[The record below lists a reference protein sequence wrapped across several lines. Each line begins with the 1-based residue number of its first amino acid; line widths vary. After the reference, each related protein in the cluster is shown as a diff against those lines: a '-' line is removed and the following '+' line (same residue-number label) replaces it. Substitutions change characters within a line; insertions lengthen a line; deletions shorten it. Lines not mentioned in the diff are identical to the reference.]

1 MKCPVCGHIDD
12 RVIDSRLGKENTVIR
27 RRRECLQC
35 NKRFTTY
42 ERIEDVLPL
51 VIKKDERREP
61 FDRRKII
68 EGMRRA
74 CQKRPIRTEDIE
86 AVAESIEQELMES
99 PEKEI
104 ESSKIGRRVMNA
116 LQDMDHVAYVRFA
129 SVYRS
134 FATIEEFIKEIDELQ
149 ATKDD
154 RDEQRPEDGP
164 LNEQSQGFQD
174 SP

>member
-12 RVIDSRLGKENTVIR
+12 RVIDSRLGKDNTVIR

-149 ATKDD
+149 ASKED
-154 RDEQRPEDGP
+154 RDEQRPQDGP

>member
-1 MKCPVCGHIDD
+1 MKCPACGHIDD
-12 RVIDSRLGKENTVIR
+12 RVIDSRLGKDNTVIR

-42 ERIEDVLPL
+42 ERIEDVLPF
-51 VIKKDERREP
+51 VIKKDGRREP

-74 CQKRPIRTEDIE
+74 CQKRPISIEEIE
-86 AVAESIEQELMES
+86 AVAESMEQELMES

-104 ESSKIGRRVMNA
+104 ESAKIGKRVMNA
-116 LQDMDHVAYVRFA
+116 LQRMDHVAYVRFA

-134 FATIEEFIKEIDELQ
+134 FATIDEFIREIDELQ
-149 ATKDD
+149 ANKEV
-154 RDEQRPEDGP
+154 RDEARSQNGP
-164 LNEQSQGFQD
+164 LNEQSQGFHD

>member
-74 CQKRPIRTEDIE
+74 CQKRPISTEDIE
-86 AVAESIEQELMES
+86 GVAESIEQELMES

-149 ATKDD
+149 ASKED
-154 RDEQRPEDGP
+154 RDEPRPQNGP

>member
-116 LQDMDHVAYVRFA
+116 LQGMDHVAYVRFA

-149 ATKDD
+149 ASKEE
-154 RDEQRPEDGP
+154 R
-164 LNEQSQGFQD
+164 
-174 SP
+174 

>member
-12 RVIDSRLGKENTVIR
+12 RVIDSRLGKENTAIR

-149 ATKDD
+149 ASKED
-154 RDEQRPEDGP
+154 RDEQRPQDGP

>member
-116 LQDMDHVAYVRFA
+116 LQAMDHVAYVRFA

-149 ATKDD
+149 ATKED
-154 RDEQRPEDGP
+154 RDEQRPQDGP

>member
-149 ATKDD
+149 ASKED
-154 RDEQRPEDGP
+154 RDELRPQDGP

>member
-12 RVIDSRLGKENTVIR
+12 RVIDSRLGKENAVIR

-74 CQKRPIRTEDIE
+74 CQKRPISTEDIE

-149 ATKDD
+149 ASKED
-154 RDEQRPEDGP
+154 RDEQRPQDGP

>member
-74 CQKRPIRTEDIE
+74 CQKRPIRTEEIE

-154 RDEQRPEDGP
+154 PR
-164 LNEQSQGFQD
+164 
-174 SP
+174 

>member
-12 RVIDSRLGKENTVIR
+12 RVIDSRLCKENTVIR

-149 ATKDD
+149 ASKED
-154 RDEQRPEDGP
+154 RDEQRPQDGP
-164 LNEQSQGFQD
+164 LNEQTQGFQD

>member
-12 RVIDSRLGKENTVIR
+12 RVIDSRLGKDNAVIR

-74 CQKRPIRTEDIE
+74 CQKRPISTEDIE

-149 ATKDD
+149 ASKED
-154 RDEQRPEDGP
+154 RHEQRPQDGP

>member
-1 MKCPVCGHIDD
+1 MRCPVCGHIDD

-61 FDRRKII
+61 FDRKKII

-154 RDEQRPEDGP
+154 RDEQCPEDGP

>member
-12 RVIDSRLGKENTVIR
+12 RVIDSRLGKDNTVIR

-116 LQDMDHVAYVRFA
+116 LQNMDHVAYVRFA

-149 ATKDD
+149 ASKED
-154 RDEQRPEDGP
+154 RHEARPQDGP

>member
-149 ATKDD
+149 ASKED
-154 RDEQRPEDGP
+154 RDEQRPQDGP
-164 LNEQSQGFQD
+164 LNEQTQGFQD

>member
-12 RVIDSRLGKENTVIR
+12 RVIDSRLGKDNTVIR

-104 ESSKIGRRVMNA
+104 ESSKIGKRVMNA

-149 ATKDD
+149 ASKED
-154 RDEQRPEDGP
+154 RHEPRPQDGP

>member
-149 ATKDD
+149 ASKED
-154 RDEQRPEDGP
+154 RDEQRPQDGP

>member
-1 MKCPVCGHIDD
+1 MRCPVCGHIDD

-74 CQKRPIRTEDIE
+74 CQKRPISTEDIE

-149 ATKDD
+149 ASKED
-154 RDEQRPEDGP
+154 RDEQRPQDGP

>member
-61 FDRRKII
+61 FDRKKII

>member
-1 MKCPVCGHIDD
+1 
-12 RVIDSRLGKENTVIR
+12 
-27 RRRECLQC
+27 
-35 NKRFTTY
+35 
-42 ERIEDVLPL
+42 
-51 VIKKDERREP
+51 
-61 FDRRKII
+61 
-68 EGMRRA
+68 
-74 CQKRPIRTEDIE
+74 
-86 AVAESIEQELMES
+86 MES

-149 ATKDD
+149 ASKED
-154 RDEQRPEDGP
+154 RDEQRPQDGP

>member
-42 ERIEDVLPL
+42 DRIEDVLPL

-116 LQDMDHVAYVRFA
+116 LQGMDHVAYVRFA

-149 ATKDD
+149 ASKEDQ
-154 RDEQRPEDGP
+154 DEQRPQDGP

>member
-154 RDEQRPEDGP
+154 PDEQRPEDGP

>member
-116 LQDMDHVAYVRFA
+116 LQGMDHVAYVRFA

-149 ATKDD
+149 ASKED
-154 RDEQRPEDGP
+154 RDEQRPQDGP

>member
-1 MKCPVCGHIDD
+1 MKCPACGHIDD
-12 RVIDSRLGKENTVIR
+12 RVIDSRLGKDNTVIR

-104 ESSKIGRRVMNA
+104 ESSKIGKRVMHA
-116 LQDMDHVAYVRFA
+116 LQKMDHVAYVRFA

-134 FATIEEFIKEIDELQ
+134 FATIEEFIREIDELQ
-149 ATKDD
+149 ATKED
-154 RDEQRPEDGP
+154 RIEQRPQNGRLD
-164 LNEQSQGFQD
+164 EQGQGFQD

>member
-12 RVIDSRLGKENTVIR
+12 RGIDSRLGKENTVIR

-68 EGMRRA
+68 EGIRRA
-74 CQKRPIRTEDIE
+74 SQKRHISTEDIE
-86 AVAESIEQELMES
+86 
-99 PEKEI
+99 
-104 ESSKIGRRVMNA
+104 
-116 LQDMDHVAYVRFA
+116 YV
-129 SVYRS
+129 
-134 FATIEEFIKEIDELQ
+134 
-149 ATKDD
+149 
-154 RDEQRPEDGP
+154 P
-164 LNEQSQGFQD
+164 
-174 SP
+174 

>member
-149 ATKDD
+149 ATKEDP
-154 RDEQRPEDGP
+154 DEQRPEDGP

>member
-149 ATKDD
+149 ASKED
-154 RDEQRPEDGP
+154 RDEQRSQDGP

>member
-149 ATKDD
+149 ASKED

>member
-1 MKCPVCGHIDD
+1 MRCPVCGHIDD

-154 RDEQRPEDGP
+154 PDEQRPEDGP

>member
-1 MKCPVCGHIDD
+1 MRCPVCGHIDD

-61 FDRRKII
+61 FDRKKII

-154 RDEQRPEDGP
+154 PDEQRPEDGP